1 MNNKE
6 IEIFLEF
13 FFLYKWTKLKEDFFN
28 LKIAKKFLSDR
39 DIKKNSFLKKILV
52 KLSEEDNNKHLENG
66 NFYNSKKNL
75 DLVCS
80 IIFL

>member
-28 LKIAKKFLSDR
+28 LKIAKKFLNKIS
-39 DIKKNSFLKKILV
+39 IKK
-52 KLSEEDNNKHLENG
+52 
-66 NFYNSKKNL
+66 
-75 DLVCS
+75 
-80 IIFL
+80 

>member
-39 DIKKNSFLKKILV
+39 DIKKNSFLKSFKYFSIDQ
-52 KLSEEDNNKHLENG
+52 SFSFQLEYGDTAING
-66 NFYNSKKNL
+66 PSFF
-75 DLVCS
+75 
-80 IIFL
+80 IIF